1 MRHRWKILMA
11 VAGFLVLISGSLVV
25 TQRIEPGNELGAYKM
40 RLRARG
46 EKLDLAEVLPAP
58 VAPEDNAASAVEQAL
73 ALFGPGTEK
82 VPDAMTMVAPG
93 RALAGWSQPEVRGD
107 DFTNTWEEFAAR
119 VEADRPAIE
128 LLQQVLARPRLD
140 FELDYTKGA
149 QLRMPHLGALK
160 HATRK
165 LTAAAI
171 MELHNRDDG
180 AAATNIL
187 TLLDLVHKNAMEGLW
202 YAHLAR
208 MAMTEIAVTPTWEF
222 LQTTNT
228 TEAQLAA
235 VQKGWQQMDFLGD
248 AENAFVTERAW
259 EATEIQK
266 GRASHSAYEETIVG
280 PALFARKSPGGRPAD
295 WNEFLDRARGTI
307 GEAMWRSSW
316 SYSDELYLLQS
327 DQIMLEAVRAMQTNR
342 SGYYKADY
350 DAMAKRL
357 AKLAF
362 PYAEG
367 ALFRALGILYVS
379 ELFNPGSGMSL
390 QRALR
395 MEAARDVVV
404 TAIALKRFQLK
415 HGQWPKSLAE
425 VVPEFLPSVPI
436 DPYDGKPLRYR
447 PNGDGT
453 YLLYCVG
460 EDGVDNGGDPTCPP
474 SAGSSSLDW
483 LNPKARDWV
492 WPQAATPAEVEFF
505 YEHPSKK

>member
-1 MRHRWKILMA
+1 MA

-58 VAPEDNAASAVEQAL
+58 VAPEDNAASAVEQAF
-73 ALFGPGTEK
+73 ALFGSGTED

-93 RALAGWSQPEVRGD
+93 RALVGWSQSEVRD
-107 DFTNTWEEFAAR
+107 YDFTNTWEEFAAR
-119 VEADRPAIE
+119 VDADRPAIE

-140 FELDYTKGA
+140 FGLDYKKGA
-149 QLRMPHLGALK
+149 QLRLPHLEPLK
-160 HATRK
+160 HAAQK

-187 TLLDLVHKNAMEGLW
+187 TLLDLVHKNAMEGLRIS
-202 YAHLAR
+202 YLVR
-208 MAMTEIAVTPTWEF
+208 MATTEIAVIPTWEL
-222 LQTTNT
+222 LQTTNA

-235 VQKGWQQMDFLGD
+235 LQKGWQQMDFLED
-248 AENAFVTERAW
+248 AKNAFVTERAW
-259 EATEIQK
+259 GANEIQK
-266 GRASHSAYEETIVG
+266 ARASHEAYREAIGLRSASSAVSSSGSGG
-280 PALFARKSPGGRPAD
+280 PANWHDFI
-295 WNEFLDRARGTI
+295 DRARATA
-307 GEAMWRSSW
+307 GEIMFRSSW
-316 SYSDELYLLQS
+316 SYADELNRLQI
-327 DQIMLEAVRAMQTNR
+327 DQTILEAVRAMQTNR
-342 SGYYKADY
+342 SGNYKADY
-350 DAMAKRL
+350 DAMVARFS
-357 AKLAF
+357 KLHVADARGSF
-362 PYAEG
+362 
-367 ALFRALGILYVS
+367 FRALDIPDHG
-379 ELFNPGSGMSL
+379 ELWTWNPSRNL
-390 QRALR
+390 QKTLR
-395 MEAARDVVV
+395 MEAARLIVV

-415 HGQWPKSLAE
+415 HDQWPESLTE

-460 EDGVDNGGDPTCPP
+460 KDGVDDGGDPTCPP

-492 WPQAATPAEVEFF
+492 WPQPATPAEAEFF
-505 YEHPSKK
+505 YAHPPKK